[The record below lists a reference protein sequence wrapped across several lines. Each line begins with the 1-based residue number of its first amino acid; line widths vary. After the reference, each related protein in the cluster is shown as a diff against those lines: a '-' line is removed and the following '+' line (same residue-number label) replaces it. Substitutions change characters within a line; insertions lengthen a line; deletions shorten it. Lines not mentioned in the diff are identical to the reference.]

1 MSSLT
6 ALTTQGEIFLM
17 QLYARDVGEGTPL
30 VLLHAFPLSS
40 AMWLGQ
46 REQLAKKFR
55 VITPDLRGFGGSV
68 LGTDEP
74 SIDTMADDV
83 VALLRSK
90 GVAKAVIGG
99 MSMGGYVAMAM
110 CRRHPDR
117 VRGLI
122 LADTKATADSETARQ
137 NRERI
142 ADRIVNEGRVDVLA
156 EELLPNL
163 VGPTTFRQRALVYG
177 RVRGLLQATPPAAA
191 AWAQRA
197 MAARQDSMETL
208 RGVKVPAL
216 VIVGSEDTLATEEDA
231 RAMVEAL
238 PNAVLQVIPRAG
250 HLCAIEQPDLFNQT
264 VTEFVSAVAK
274 VS

>member
-1 MSSLT
+1 
-6 ALTTQGEIFLM
+6 M
-17 QLYARDVGEGTPL
+17 QLYARDVGEGAPL

-55 VITPDLRGFGGSV
+55 VITPDLRGFGGSP
-68 LGTDEP
+68 LGTEEP

-83 VALLRSK
+83 VTLLRSK

-99 MSMGGYVAMAM
+99 MSMGGYVAMAI

-117 VRGLI
+117 VQGLI

-142 ADRIVNEGRVDVLA
+142 ADRIIDEGRVDVLA

-177 RVRGLLQATPPAAA
+177 RVRGLLQATPAAAA

-264 VTEFVSAVAK
+264 VSEFVSAVAR
-274 VS
+274 VNAPPGEG

>member
-40 AMWLGQ
+40 AMWLSQ
-46 REQLAKKFR
+46 REQLAKRFR

-90 GVAKAVIGG
+90 GIAKAVIGG
-99 MSMGGYVAMAM
+99 MSMGGYVAMAI
-110 CRRHPDR
+110 CRKHPDR

-122 LADTKATADSETARQ
+122 LADTKATADSDAARQ
-137 NRERI
+137 NRERV
-142 ADRIVNEGRVDVLA
+142 ADRIIADGGVGVLA
-156 EELLPNL
+156 EELLPKL

-197 MAARQDSMETL
+197 MAARPDSMETL